1 MYQRKMRGNY
11 EMRKILFAV
20 GIFLI
25 LITGIFFVSSEV
37 SKVKVSE
44 EVDDN
49 LKNKNEVRVIV
60 KIKEPSSEKGF
71 LFKIQ
76 KTASEI
82 KSEKQ
87 EIKENIINEIGKEN
101 VKHVFDESLSAI
113 ISLEE
118 LNKLKVN
125 NYVNEIKLEGT
136 KHIFLQDSVPLVNA
150 SVTWPVQINDFNITG
165 TGETVCI
172 IDTGIYYNHSDFGN
186 CYGYN
191 NASSPCKIIGG
202 WDYCADNVT
211 CTSEDN
217 DPIDVNGHGTHVAG
231 IVGANGSIK
240 GVAPDVKIIMIK
252 AGNSSGTFWNSDIR
266 AGIDWCVDNS
276 SKFNISV
283 ISMSLGGGL
292 HSSYCDGVYADLT
305 LAINNAV
312 AKNISVVVATGNSGS
327 TTQIGS
333 PACIQNATSVGATTK
348 LDVIADYSNRNNIT
362 DLFAPGG
369 TLGESGNCSP
379 GSMDSER
386 ICSTYNDG
394 NYISFSGTSMATPH
408 VAGAIALINQFLKL
422 TGQTKTPQEI
432 ESVLNSTGKIINDSG
447 GSGLNFSRI
456 DIYSAILLLD
466 ETAPNVTL
474 SSPADTITTNTMN
487 QTFSCNATDEL
498 GLENITFYLW
508 NSTGIYNQTTTDVS
522 GTFNETSIN
531 ITNLAYDNYKWN
543 CLAYDQNGNSAF
555 ADSNFS
561 LYIGNVSVTLNT
573 PSNNTFTNQNQTFT
587 CSAESNTET
596 GLTNMTFYLWNSSQS
611 LLYNLSKNISGV
623 SNSTTFQYNFTNET
637 DYYWN
642 CQAYNNVSQ
651 STFAEENYTIT
662 YDITKPNLTS
672 VSPFPG
678 DATSNSVSRT
688 FYYNISDNFN
698 IANCSLIVNNN
709 IQLTNYSIT
718 NFSLTQNFTK
728 SFTSG
733 TYNWK
738 INCTDKA
745 GNQNSSIQKSF
756 TITAIIITPSGGSG
770 SSSSISRIYTP
781 TSEQTSG
788 GYSKELQKNDKI
800 KFTFF
805 EETAGQHVLTLNC
818 IGKDF
823 VNITI
828 QSNPIKIVLGIGQS
842 AKLNLTS
849 PDYYNLYVKL
859 ESIMNQKAKI
869 TIQTIHEEIPK
880 PPEITGKAI
889 DEEDNETDQEDI
901 EKKRTFLNLEVKKLK
916 KIIYIF
922 IPIFIIVIII
932 ILLKK
937 LKNKETKNETIKT
950 KSKRK

>member
-1 MYQRKMRGNY
+1 
-11 EMRKILFAV
+11 MRKILFAV

-25 LITGIFFVSSEV
+25 LITGIFFVSSEG
-37 SKVKVSE
+37 SKVKISK
-44 EVDDN
+44 EVDEAF
-49 LKNKNEVRVIV
+49 LKNDEVRVIV
-60 KIKEPSSEKGF
+60 KLKEPSSIETTQEKILKNF
-71 LFKIQ
+71 DKKDFRKYKDLISMKVSQ
-76 KTASEI
+76 KEL
-82 KSEKQ
+82 
-87 EIKENIINEIGKEN
+87 KE
-101 VKHVFDESLSAI
+101 
-113 ISLEE
+113 LEE
-118 LNKLKVN
+118 NLNVEKIS
-125 NYVNEIKLEGT
+125 YSHQIKA
-136 KHIFLQDSVPLVNA
+136 FLQDSVPLINA
-150 SVTWPVQINDFNITG
+150 SIIWPIQINNINITG
-165 TGETVCI
+165 IDETVCV
-172 IDTGIYYNHSDFGN
+172 IDTGINFSHPDLTGKNKTCIIDCFDKTCVEN
-186 CYGYN
+186 C
-191 NASSPCKIIGG
+191 SIG
-202 WDYCADNVT
+202 DD
-211 CTSEDN
+211 
-217 DPIDVNGHGTHVAG
+217 NGHGTHVAG
-231 IVGANGSIK
+231 IVGANNGIK
-240 GVAPDVKIIMIK
+240 GVAINVSLIGLKVLDSN
-252 AGNSSGTFWNSDIR
+252 GNGSGNGLDLVN
-266 AGIDWCVDNS
+266 AIDWCIEN
-276 SKFNISV
+276 KENYNISV
-283 ISMSLGGGL
+283 ITMSLGTTTL
-292 HSSYCDGVYADLT
+292 YDNYCDDT
-305 LAINNAV
+305 FSTTWTKSINNATSH
-312 AKNISVVVATGNSGS
+312 NISVVIATGNDGN
-327 TTQIGS
+327 TTHISS
-333 PACIQNATSVGATTK
+333 PACIQNATSVGWSNKNDT
-348 LDVIADYSNRNNIT
+348 IISNSNRNNIT
-362 DLFAPGG
+362 DLFAPG
-369 TLGESGNCSP
+369 TSIN
-379 GSMDSER
+379 
-386 ICSTYNDG
+386 STYNNG
-394 NYISFSGTSMATPH
+394 GYTPLSGTSMATPH
-408 VAGAIALINQFLKL
+408 VAGAIALINQFLRL

-432 ESVLNSTGKIINDSG
+432 ESVLNSTGKIIDDSG

-456 DIYSAILLLD
+456 DIYSAILSLD

-498 GLENITFYLW
+498 RLENITFYLW

-531 ITNLAYDNYKWN
+531 ITNLAYDNYEWN

-573 PSNNTFTNQNQTFT
+573 PSNNTFTNQNQTFN
-587 CSAESNTET
+587 CSAESNTEI

-937 LKNKETKNETIKT
+937 LKNK
-950 KSKRK
+950 